1 MNRFTLTP
9 LMMFLL
15 ILIVLVITI
24 YLKNLYY
31 VEGVENMF
39 NDNGQFSEFILAEY
53 STTSP
58 LTQLTETIFYDKKNG
73 NIVESVVEWSKSTGS
88 DANDD
93 STGSVP
99 SNGTASDA
107 NDDSTGSV
115 PSNGTASDANDDS
128 TGSVPSNGTASDADD
143 TTEGN
148 TNMTSSTPTL
158 KQLIITLRSGT
169 ESYMYDVTSNDKSTL
184 PTKESTISSL
194 SSSYTSWSYVSQSK
208 FAPATT
214 VFYIPWKQKTYLTL
228 FENKDNKLNPR
239 GIFCF
244 SNDKTAMFTPSPID
258 ITSYANTTDDKNNK
272 YVQIDK
278 YGDHDLYQV
287 DKYVLYDVPTSH
299 LVIRKENDEGSI
311 VIYNGNGDTIQR
323 SDVKEKYK
331 SDMTH
336 ENQEKYAELKGW
348 FKVDGQGNNIVL
360 YIKDN
365 ENTLVSIIGFES
377 SLVDSLILRN
387 VKRFTLYGT
396 DNQGTVEKPTSS
408 SDGKCEKNQHSDDSK
423 ANSND
428 YVLKTKIV
436 PPVCPSCPMCPG
448 NVACTNCGGAGGSG
462 TVGANKKSIVKDDNG
477 NIVNNTVNEIGTVAN
492 SVVGLAKDAVDGGVD
507 LTKDAVGG
515 TVDLTKDAVGGTVG
529 LAKDAVGGTVGL
541 AKDTVGGTVGLAKD
555 AVGGVLGLAKDI
567 VGGASGAMAMN
578 QGQPNG
584 GAMAMNQGQ
593 YYGTNNNYSR
603 YGMLPNTSSN
613 FIPRTA
619 NFNSFA

>member
-93 STGSVP
+93 SV
-99 SNGTASDA
+99 
-107 NDDSTGSV
+107 GSV

-529 LAKDAVGGTVGL
+529 LAKDAVGG
-541 AKDTVGGTVGLAKD
+541 
-555 AVGGVLGLAKDI
+555 VLGLAKDI

>member
-1 MNRFTLTP
+1 
-9 LMMFLL
+9 MMFLL

-88 DANDD
+88 EGNTNMT

-99 SNGTASDA
+99 SNVTESDA
-107 NDDSTGSV
+107 DDTNATSTE
-115 PSNGTASDANDDS
+115 SDADDTNTTS
-128 TGSVPSNGTASDADD
+128 TESDADD

-148 TNMTSSTPTL
+148 TNMTSNTPTL
-158 KQLIITLRSGT
+158 KQLIITLRSGA

-228 FENKDNKLNPR
+228 FENKDNKVNPR

-244 SNDKTAMFTPSPID
+244 SNDKTTMFSPSQID

-348 FKVDGQGNNIVL
+348 FKLDGQGNNIVL

-387 VKRFTLYGT
+387 VKRFTLYGI

-408 SDGKCEKNQHSDDSK
+408 SDGKCEKNPYSDGSSSNSDDSK
-423 ANSND
+423 SNSND

-477 NIVNNTVNEIGTVAN
+477 NIVNNTANEIGTVAN

-515 TVDLTKDAVGGTVG
+515 TVDLTKDAVIGGVDLTKDAVGGTVG

-541 AKDTVGGTVGLAKD
+541 AKD
-555 AVGGVLGLAKDI
+555 AVGGVIGLAKDI

-584 GAMAMNQGQ
+584 GMPGQ

-603 YGMLPNTSSN
+603 YGMLSNTSSN